1 MTGSEHD
8 GFAGDT
14 DQLTLGLLLESLGDD
29 VVRVVATPNGVDV
42 PVGGIVIYDATE
54 RSAISPGAVLLAVG
68 VRPDTPESATLMDAV
83 VRAGAAAVV
92 FKGWDEVAA
101 LSREPASRRVALLS
115 VPEEMTWTQLYA
127 FLVNASRFSAESSSA
142 GGIAGVPLGDLFAL
156 SNAVAGAVGGAVT
169 IEDPGRRVLAY
180 STIGEQPIDAARRG
194 SILGRQVP
202 DSPGIRTLYRMV
214 FATDGVMTVDTPK
227 LREILGGGP
236 IDDHDL
242 KPRSAVAV
250 RAGSQAIG
258 SIWIVHDESELDA
271 DSERSLLEA
280 ARIAAP
286 HVIQAR
292 AARDVERRMRGEMLL
307 AVLDGRGSAD
317 ETATR
322 LGFLPTEPLS
332 VLAFELARGD
342 AAVDELQ
349 RERLVDLVMVHCEAS
364 CRQTA
369 VVAIGRDRVRAASG
383 RARARER
390 RASSRSCDASRRTP
404 TPGSVRRSWRR
415 SARRRRVRAT

>member
-115 VPEEMTWTQLYA
+115 VSEEMTWTQLYA

-156 SNAVAGAVGGAVT
+156 SNAVAGAVGGEHVVPAPAEELVVS
-169 IEDPGRRVLAY
+169 RF
-180 STIGEQPIDAARRG
+180 ARELVRG
-194 SILGRQVP
+194 
-202 DSPGIRTLYRMV
+202 
-214 FATDGVMTVDTPK
+214 
-227 LREILGGGP
+227 
-236 IDDHDL
+236 
-242 KPRSAVAV
+242 
-250 RAGSQAIG
+250 
-258 SIWIVHDESELDA
+258 
-271 DSERSLLEA
+271 
-280 ARIAAP
+280 
-286 HVIQAR
+286 R
-292 AARDVERRMRGEMLL
+292 AARKRVV
-307 AVLDGRGSAD
+307 ARGSVD
-317 ETATR
+317 
-322 LGFLPTEPLS
+322 
-332 VLAFELARGD
+332 RGGTD
-342 AAVDELQ
+342 
-349 RERLVDLVMVHCEAS
+349 
-364 CRQTA
+364 CR
-369 VVAIGRDRVRAASG
+369 GRD
-383 RARARER
+383 
-390 RASSRSCDASRRTP
+390 
-404 TPGSVRRSWRR
+404 
-415 SARRRRVRAT
+415 